1 MAIIDRISPPSLLRL
16 LLSRFL
22 MKSKQFAIMYPMSV
36 HALSCRNFATPH
48 IQKRPLIAVSSAQ
61 PFSPLRG
68 ENVIGNYIICQGEG
82 RGKRKL
88 DRHLLCT
95 QCQHIG
101 EVDGGGIAI
110 ACNSISF
117 FDFAFRI
124 FIIFKPNICD
134 FAAFRYTRS
143 WGRTGSREGVN
154 RWGQLKLSMLRAE
167 SLSLLLEHFQLP
179 SGWSAKFEK

>member
-1 MAIIDRISPPSLLRL
+1 
-16 LLSRFL
+16 

-36 HALSCRNFATPH
+36 HALSCKNFATPH
-48 IQKRPLIAVSSAQ
+48 IQKRPFQALN
-61 PFSPLRG
+61 PLAARTLVRG
-68 ENVIGNYIICQGEG
+68 RVENVIGNYIICQGEQPG
-82 RGKRKL
+82 GKRKL

-101 EVDGGGIAI
+101 VVDGGGIAAVDI
-110 ACNSISF
+110 ACSSISF

-143 WGRTGSREGVN
+143 WGRTGSKEGAGYGVN
-154 RWGQLKLSMLRAE
+154 RWGQLKLSMCRVEHVVVAALGALPTAE
-167 SLSLLLEHFQLP
+167 RVVR
-179 SGWSAKFEK
+179 KI

>member
-1 MAIIDRISPPSLLRL
+1 MSLEITLY
-16 LLSRFL
+16 
-22 MKSKQFAIMYPMSV
+22 A
-36 HALSCRNFATPH
+36 
-48 IQKRPLIAVSSAQ
+48 
-61 PFSPLRG
+61 RG
-68 ENVIGNYIICQGEG
+68 SNQG
-82 RGKRKL
+82 GKRKL

-101 EVDGGGIAI
+101 VVDGGGIAAVDI

-143 WGRTGSREGVN
+143 WGRTSSRGVRRGGYGVN
-154 RWGQLKLSMLRAE
+154 RWGQLKLSMRRVEHVVVAVAALGALPTAE
-167 SLSLLLEHFQLP
+167 RVVR
-179 SGWSAKFEK
+179 KI